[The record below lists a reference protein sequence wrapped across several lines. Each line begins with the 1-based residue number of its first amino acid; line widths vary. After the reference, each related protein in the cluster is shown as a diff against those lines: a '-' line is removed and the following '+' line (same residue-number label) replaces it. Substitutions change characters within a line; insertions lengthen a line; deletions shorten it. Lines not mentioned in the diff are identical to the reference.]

1 MRCPRCGQENAA
13 GSQFCRHCGRKLPKS
28 AVKPAKKGRG
38 AAKKT
43 AEPNA
48 KAPRQFRW
56 GRAVGLAIAAMA
68 VLGIAGAGYET
79 LKALHSMPP
88 VGNLVSLTTA
98 GQDSVV
104 YDRFGKPVATLHLST
119 NRIDVPL
126 KDVSPNMQNAL
137 VATEDHNF
145 WKNDGFDLRSI
156 FRAAYVDLLHR
167 GSLQGASTITE
178 QLAKMLYLHD
188 NRSITYKIQ
197 EIILGLELA
206 RSYSKQQILD
216 MYLNQVYLGD
226 GAYGIATASKA
237 YFNESPSQL
246 TIPQAAVLAGLPQ
259 APSLYDPITN
269 YKLAKARQLEVLQEM
284 AKYGYIKPSQVKTY
298 YDAPLHLSPQKI
310 TTAGQATPFPYPWY
324 IQHVIHVLEKKG
336 FTQQEI
342 YNGGLKIYT
351 KLDPTVYNIAQNAVD
366 HWMNYNFGSNPDY
379 QAATMVENP
388 KTGAVWAVIGG
399 RTYSTA
405 FGQDLATSKQ
415 ALRSSGSS
423 IKPLMEY
430 TEAIMQGYT
439 QLSVINDVPTVKVNG
454 QWWPRND
461 DGIYRGYIDLRDA
474 LAISDNDASVHLLE
488 QIGLQNGYNFA
499 TQKFGISTLPAVDAQ
514 SAGIAIGGF
523 AQGGVNVQE
532 MTRAYATFPN
542 GGTRMKQ
549 IWVSKVVDANGSVVY
564 SQKPQG
570 TTIFSPQVAYIM
582 DKMME
587 RVLYPGELPGI
598 GPGAY
603 PTGVQLGI
611 GRPAAGKTGTNNGER
626 DAWFMG
632 YEPQMVVGVWEG
644 NKMGEYRQPSTPNG
658 LAYGDVA
665 AGPIWKQ
672 IMEQVNQAEHI
683 PVEHF
688 KRPSGVTYVSNVSI
702 TSGKLASALTP
713 KNEIEGAWFI
723 NGTQPTTTG
732 HTHVRLKVLA
742 SNPKVL
748 WQPGCGP
755 AISQV
760 FLIPPPNW
768 KAPEPKPWSYT
779 QWPPTQKC
787 TPGSSPSGNSSSS
800 SSHSSHSSSS
810 SPPSRSTSSPPSSQS
825 PSSPPPGTTLPS
837 SPPSSSDSPS
847 GGPSPGNGGPG
858 NGGPGGPNG

>member
-1 MRCPRCGQENAA
+1 M
-13 GSQFCRHCGRKLPKS
+13 
-28 AVKPAKKGRG
+28 
-38 AAKKT
+38 
-43 AEPNA
+43 
-48 KAPRQFRW
+48 
-56 GRAVGLAIAAMA
+56 AI
-68 VLGIAGAGYET
+68 LGIAGAGYET

-88 VGNLVSLTTA
+88 VGNLVTLSTA

-104 YDRFGKPVATLHLST
+104 YDRFNKPVATLHLST

-126 KDVSPNMQNAL
+126 KAVSPNMQNAL
-137 VATEDHNF
+137 VATEDHHF

-167 GSLQGASTITE
+167 GTLQGASTITE

-237 YFNESPSQL
+237 YFNEKPSQL

-259 APSLYDPITN
+259 APSYYDPITN
-269 YKLAKARQLEVLQEM
+269 FKAAKTRQLEVLKEM

-310 TTAGQATPFPYPWY
+310 TTAGAASPFPYPWY
-324 IQHVIHVLEKKG
+324 IQHVINLLEKKG

-342 YNGGLKIYT
+342 YNGGLKIHT
-351 KLDPTVYNIAQNAVD
+351 ELDPTVYNIAQNAVD
-366 HWMNYNFGSNPDY
+366 KWMKYNFGSNPVY

-388 KTGAVWAVIGG
+388 KTGGVWAVIGG

-415 ALRSSGSS
+415 ALRSSGSA

-430 TEAIMQGYT
+430 TEAIMNGYT
-439 QLSVINDVPTVKVNG
+439 QMSVIDDVPTQKING
-454 QWWPRND
+454 QWWPKND

-488 QIGLQNGYNFA
+488 QIGLQTGYNFA

-523 AQGGVNVQE
+523 TQGGVNVQE
-532 MTRAYATFPN
+532 MTRAYAAFPN
-542 GGTRMKQ
+542 GGTLMKQ
-549 IWVSKVVDANGSVVY
+549 IWISKVVDANGSVVY

-570 TTIFSPQVAYIM
+570 TSIFSPKVAYIM
-582 DKMME
+582 EKMME
-587 RVLYPGELPGI
+587 RVLYPKEIPGI

-603 PTGVQLGI
+603 ATGVKLGI
-611 GRPAAGKTGTNNGER
+611 GRPAAGKSGTNNGER
-626 DAWFMG
+626 DAWFLG

-644 NKMGEYRQPSTPNG
+644 NRTGEHRQPSTPNG
-658 LAYGDVA
+658 LAYGATA

-672 IMEQVNQAEHI
+672 IMQQVNQAENI
-683 PVEHF
+683 PVKHF
-688 KRPSGVTYVSNVSI
+688 SRPSGMTYVSNISI

-713 KNEIEGAWFI
+713 KNQIEGAWFI

-732 HTHVRLKVLA
+732 HTHIKLKVLA
-742 SNPKVL
+742 AHPKVL

-755 AISQV
+755 AITQV
-760 FLIPPPNW
+760 FLVPPPNW
-768 KAPEPKPWSYT
+768 KAPEPKPWSASL
-779 QWPPTQKC
+779 WPPTTRC
-787 TPGSSPSGNSSSS
+787 TPNSSPSSSS
-800 SSHSSHSSSS
+800 SSSSSGSPSSPSSSS
-810 SPPSRSTSSPPSSQS
+810 SSSTPSSSTTTPSSSSTSSTTPPSTSSS
-825 PSSPPPGTTLPS
+825 PST
-837 SPPSSSDSPS
+837 SPS
-847 GGPSPGNGGPG
+847 GSSSAG
-858 NGGPGGPNG
+858 